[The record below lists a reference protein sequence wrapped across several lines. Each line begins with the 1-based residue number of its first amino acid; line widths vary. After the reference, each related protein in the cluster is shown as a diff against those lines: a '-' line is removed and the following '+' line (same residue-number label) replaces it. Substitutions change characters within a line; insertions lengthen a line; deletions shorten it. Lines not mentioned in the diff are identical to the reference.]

1 MNKNGTLMKLNAISI
16 SINLT
21 GSNIRNN
28 KKEKA
33 IWNGNNNSQNSTG
46 VAVERMYQNYHPT
59 SNFLFID

>member
-46 VAVERMYQNYHPT
+46 CCSGKDVPEL
-59 SNFLFID
+59 SSDK